1 MCSAGF
7 FSQLYCVSSLS
18 DLLLP
23 ICCQKSN
30 HFHVFFMYLFRCY
43 TCSLSTSKSEYRCR
57 FPFLCFPSLRSIP
70 HWSSRAL
77 PADNS
82 VQPVPGHLYGHL
94 SGHFPSQIMA
104 TYFGRSLKTR
114 FWSPYRHFRIWFQP
128 LPHCKA
134 NRKSLA
140 TTGFLQPQGLI
151 SLVHFVSLSILSYWN
166 STKDACFKHFLERL

>member
-1 MCSAGF
+1 MF
-7 FSQLYCVSSLS
+7 FRLSDAQRGCNFLITFWVSRDSIFLFVLDTGGTLLNVYQLSFVCFQPVFSLS
-18 DLLLP
+18 YTVSLP
-23 ICCQKSN
+23 FLIFCCQFVARNQKSN

-104 TYFGRSLKTR
+104 TNFGRSLKTR
-114 FWSPYRHFRIWFQP
+114 FWSPYRHFRI
-128 LPHCKA
+128 
-134 NRKSLA
+134 
-140 TTGFLQPQGLI
+140 
-151 SLVHFVSLSILSYWN
+151 
-166 STKDACFKHFLERL
+166 

>member
-1 MCSAGF
+1 MF
-7 FSQLYCVSSLS
+7 FRLSDAQRGCNFLITFWVSRDSIFLFVLDTGGTLLNVYQLSFVCFQPVFSLS
-18 DLLLP
+18 YTVFLLP

-114 FWSPYRHFRIWFQP
+114 FWSPYRHFRI
-128 LPHCKA
+128 
-134 NRKSLA
+134 
-140 TTGFLQPQGLI
+140 
-151 SLVHFVSLSILSYWN
+151 
-166 STKDACFKHFLERL
+166 